1 MIGDLPR
8 VIGKVTLF
16 LMSLAEML
24 DQIPKLSFAERQEL
38 IRCAIEVDDA
48 GLSSEEEA
56 ILAKRLQDF
65 HPDEKSGI
73 PLEDLSGKVQKNLR
87 SR

>member
-1 MIGDLPR
+1 
-8 VIGKVTLF
+8 VIRKVTLS
-16 LMSLAEML
+16 LVSLAEML
-24 DQIPKLSFAERQEL
+24 DQIPKLSFAERQQL

-48 GLSSEEEA
+48 GLNNEEET

-73 PLEDLSGKVQKNLR
+73 PLEDLRDRVQKNLR
-87 SR
+87 AR

>member
-1 MIGDLPR
+1 
-8 VIGKVTLF
+8 
-16 LMSLAEML
+16 ML
-24 DQIPKLSFAERQEL
+24 DQIPKLSFAERQKL
-38 IRCAIEVDDA
+38 IRCPIEVDDA
-48 GLSSEEEA
+48 GLSREEEA

-73 PLEDLSGKVQKNLR
+73 PLDDLSDKVQKNLR

>member
-1 MIGDLPR
+1 
-8 VIGKVTLF
+8 
-16 LMSLAEML
+16 MSLAEML

-38 IRCAIEVDDA
+38 IRCAIEVDDP
-48 GLSSEEEA
+48 GLNSEEEA
-56 ILAKRLQDF
+56 ILAKRLQGF

-73 PLEDLSGKVQKNLR
+73 PLEDLSDRVQKNLR

>member
-1 MIGDLPR
+1 MIGDLRR
-8 VIGKVTLF
+8 VIRKVTLF

-24 DQIPKLSFAERQEL
+24 DQIPKLSFAERQQL

-48 GLSSEEEA
+48 GLSSEEES
-56 ILAKRLQDF
+56 ILAGRLQDF

-73 PLEDLSGKVQKNLR
+73 PLDDLSDRVQKNLR